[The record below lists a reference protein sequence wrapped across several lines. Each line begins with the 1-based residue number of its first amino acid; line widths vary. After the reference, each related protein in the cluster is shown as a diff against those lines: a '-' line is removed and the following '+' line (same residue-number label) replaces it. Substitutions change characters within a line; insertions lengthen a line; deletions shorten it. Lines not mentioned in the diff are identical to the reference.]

1 MGNKMEW
8 LAEWL
13 WGVTCDPL
21 ARLERDALY
30 IRRRGGGSA
39 QLLQG
44 GRDQRNSIPN
54 LYFTV
59 LTPCDLAAHSR

>member
-21 ARLERDALY
+21 ARLGERCIVY
-30 IRRRGGGSA
+30 KEEGSPA
-39 QLLQG
+39 TPG
-44 GRDQRNSIPN
+44 TGRLS
-54 LYFTV
+54 
-59 LTPCDLAAHSR
+59 